1 VAFTAEERIEQ
12 LELICDS
19 IKDRA
24 YEIIKEMPMFNSI
37 EIHIDM
43 QCHEVPTI
51 RIETLAYPHKLVE
64 KWQNNLESK

>member
-1 VAFTAEERIEQ
+1 MAFTTEERINQ

-24 YEIIKEMPMFNSI
+24 HKIIGEMPMYNSI
-37 EIHIDM
+37 EIQISM
-43 QCHEVPTI
+43 QCNEVPTI